1 MAWQASVSAGVG
13 TVFGLPLGIAL
24 GRWLWALFARG
35 ISAVPDPTVPVLW
48 MIVVGLGALVF
59 ANIVAT
65 IPGRIAARTP
75 TAVLL
80 RAE

>member
-1 MAWQASVSAGVG
+1 VSAGVG
-13 TVFGLPLGIAL
+13 AVFGIPLGIGL
-24 GRWLWALFARG
+24 GRWLWALFAKG

-48 MIVVGLGALVF
+48 MVVVGAGALAF
-59 ANIVAT
+59 ANLVAVV
-65 IPGRIAARTP
+65 PGRIAARTP